1 MPQMRTRKDR
11 PQVFCAGCAAQAVS
25 PAAVV
30 HSAERALSSAAM
42 CAVCCVLQSLVTVS
56 LRVLEVVLC
65 SAGGPYYL
73 LLSTPTHPDRSDS
86 LNYGWP
92 SSSVADQY

>member
-1 MPQMRTRKDR
+1 MRVALLRQFPPR
-11 PQVFCAGCAAQAVS
+11 PSSTLLSVLCLVLLYVLCA
-25 PAAVV
+25 
-30 HSAERALSSAAM
+30 
-42 CAVCCVLQSLVTVS
+42 VLQSLVTVS

>member
-1 MPQMRTRKDR
+1 M
-11 PQVFCAGCAAQAVS
+11 
-25 PAAVV
+25 
-30 HSAERALSSAAM
+30 L
-42 CAVCCVLQSLVTVS
+42 CAVFQSLLTVS

-92 SSSVADQY
+92 SVADQY